1 MRATKATKE
10 QRDAIARLV
19 DITMVEGGN
28 RYIVG
33 PGDKREGMRG
43 RQIAVI
49 GLRHHPGY
57 EIVLQLDNGKT
68 DSFTAACLHRE

>member
-1 MRATKATKE
+1 MRTTKATKD

-19 DITMVEGGN
+19 DITMVQDGS

-33 PGDKREGMRG
+33 SGDKRAGMRG
-43 RQIAVI
+43 TQIAVI

-68 DSFTAACLHRE
+68 DSFTAGCLRRE